1 MVQKNKILIK
11 HARVIDPDSKTDA
24 ILDVLIEDSQI
35 KAVEKPGTLSS
46 GTDTNTIDGS
56 NHWLIPG
63 LIDLHVHL
71 REPGQEW
78 KETIHS
84 GCQAAISGGY
94 TTVCAMPNT
103 KPVNDCIEITKYI
116 KEKAAQANLAKV
128 IPIGAV
134 SHNLEG
140 KQMSSLSELYQAGC
154 LAFSDDGQPIYD
166 SGLMRRALEWC
177 RMTDAVIC
185 CHEEDKCLSC
195 GGAMNES
202 ALSYKLGLPGMSTI
216 AEDVMV
222 ARDIEL
228 ARFTGGRVHI
238 CHISS
243 ERGVELIRRAKND
256 GINITCEVT
265 PHHLTLN
272 EDCLADY
279 DTNYKMSPP
288 LRSEATRQALIAG
301 IKDGTIDCIASD
313 HAPHEFDS
321 KNTSFPQASMGIL
334 GLQTSLPLMLEFC
347 EQKII
352 TPLQLVS
359 LLATNPAKIFKLE
372 QGRIK
377 VGAPAD
383 LVLLNPTKEWAFTR
397 ENNLSKSFNS
407 PFLNRTLKGEC
418 SVVMVDGQIKTL
430 VNDK

>member
-1 MVQKNKILIK
+1 MEETKILIK
-11 HARVIDPDSKTDA
+11 NARVLDAESKTDS
-24 ILDVLIEDSQI
+24 ILDLLVEGSTI
-35 KAVEKPGTLSS
+35 KAIDKPGSFSTLS
-46 GTDTNTIDGS
+46 NLQIIDGTGQ
-56 NHWLIPG
+56 WLLPG

-84 GCQAAISGGY
+84 GSAAAISGGY
-94 TTVCAMPNT
+94 TTICAMPNT
-103 KPVNDCIEITKYI
+103 KPVNDSLEITKYI
-116 KEKAAQANLAKV
+116 KEKALQANLAKV
-128 IPIGAV
+128 VPIGAV

-140 KQMSSLSELYQAGC
+140 KQMSSLSELYHAGC

-195 GGAMNES
+195 SGAMNES
-202 ALSYKLGLPGMSTI
+202 AISYKLGLPGMSTI

-265 PHHLTLN
+265 PHHLTLT
-272 EDCLADY
+272 EDCLKDY

-288 LRSEATRQALIAG
+288 LRSEKTRQALIAG

-359 LLATNPAKIFKLE
+359 LLATNPAKIFKMS
-372 QGRIK
+372 QGQIK

-383 LVLLNPTKEWAFTR
+383 LILLDPKKEWAFTR
-397 ENNLSKSFNS
+397 DNNFSKSFNS
-407 PFLNRTLKGEC
+407 PFLNRKLKGEC
-418 SVVMVDGQIKTL
+418 SVVLVDGQIKN
-430 VNDK
+430 VQKDK